1 MIFPLDEI
9 KSELQEKIIPFWNAL
24 RDDELGGFYGN
35 VDSAL
40 NVDKMAEKGCLLNSR
55 ILWFYSNA
63 YDLLGDEILLDNARH
78 AYEFLITKCYDGER
92 GGVYWSVNADGTPN
106 DTQKHTYNQAFAI
119 YALSSYYGVSED
131 KAALDKAFE
140 LFEIVEK
147 NCTDEGGYLE
157 AFDIE
162 WKPFVNDKLS
172 ENGVMASRTM
182 NTLLHVME
190 AYTELYRVS
199 GDSRVS
205 RRLEWILGEIADRVY
220 CPERRRLEVFFDLS
234 MNSLIDLHSYG
245 HDIEAAWLVDRAC
258 DVLDNA
264 EVTQKMRPITA
275 VLEDEIISAAYENE
289 SLNNECCCGEVD
301 KWRVW
306 WVQCE
311 AIIGFFNAWQK
322 RPDRD
327 DFLGAAQ
334 SIWNFTKKYV
344 SDDRDGGE
352 WHYQVDVSGTPDMGK
367 DVAGEWKC
375 PYHNGRMCIEIMR
388 RGGLR

>member
-1 MIFPLDEI
+1 MIFPVCEI
-9 KSELQEKIIPFWNAL
+9 KRELEERIIPFWNSL
-24 RDDELGGFYGN
+24 RDDVSGGFFGN

-40 NVDKMAEKGCLLNSR
+40 NVDKKAEKGCLLNSR
-55 ILWFYSNA
+55 ILWFFSNA
-63 YDLLGDEILLDNARH
+63 YDLLGDETLLDNARH
-78 AYEFLITKCYDGER
+78 AYEFMTER
-92 GGVYWSVNADGTPN
+92 CIDNEKGGVYWSVTADGAPC

-119 YALSSYYGVSED
+119 YALSSYFAASGD
-131 KAALDKAFE
+131 RKALEKAFE
-140 LFEIVEK
+140 IFSVIE
-147 NCTDEGGYLE
+147 NYCTDDDGYLE
-157 AFDIE
+157 AFDID

-199 GDSRVS
+199 GDARVAD
-205 RRLEWILGEIADRVY
+205 RLEWIIGETGSRVY
-220 CPERRRLEVFFDLS
+220 NPERRRLEVFFDLS
-234 MNSLIDLHSYG
+234 MNSLIDLHSFG
-245 HDIEAAWLVDRAC
+245 HDIEAAWLTDRAC
-258 DVLDNA
+258 DVLDKD
-264 EVTQKMRPITA
+264 EVTKNMREITA
-275 VLEDEIISAAYENE
+275 VLEDEILSKAYNNA
-289 SLNNECCCGEVD
+289 SLDNECCCGETD

-327 DFLGAAQ
+327 DFLGAAET
-334 SIWNFTKKYV
+334 IWNFTKEHIC
-344 SDDRDGGE
+344 DGRNGGE
-352 WHYQVDVSGTPDMGK
+352 WYYQVDVNGNPDMSK

-388 RGGLR
+388 RGGLK